1 MAQRLRGPIWR
12 PTISKLEQKFTMKIR
27 FRSTQSREKL
37 PGSAKSFIFCVS
49 IFFICSTVFYS
60 TSSLDCYQTDSQSF
74 QSLLH
79 RPIRTRM
86 NERTNVQPQW
96 RRWTNW
102 GLCFPPGVHKGGE
115 KKVNNDRGTV
125 RFDVRCSFF
134 VALVLKHYEKKRSL
148 YGRVRADFTFMR
160 HWGGP
165 SPSESF
171 RTERGHSR
179 WMKSG
184 SVSTLAVYCSN
195 KKKSAHT
202 HTYKANAIKAL
213 GSAALCKTNFTQLEE
228 RVRISNLLSCLP
240 G

>member
-86 NERTNVQPQW
+86 NERTNERTYSHNDVDE
-96 RRWTNW
+96 RTEDTV
-102 GLCFPPGVHKGGE
+102 FPRGCTKGGE
-115 KKVNNDRGTV
+115 EGEQRPWNREVWRKVFFFCGFGAQTLWKETITLRSCQS
-125 RFDVRCSFF
+125 RFYLH
-134 VALVLKHYEKKRSL
+134 ASL
-148 YGRVRADFTFMR
+148 GRAQ
-160 HWGGP
+160 P
-165 SPSESF
+165 
-171 RTERGHSR
+171 
-179 WMKSG
+179 
-184 SVSTLAVYCSN
+184 
-195 KKKSAHT
+195 
-202 HTYKANAIKAL
+202 
-213 GSAALCKTNFTQLEE
+213 E
-228 RVRISNLLSCLP
+228 RVFSYRTWAFALNEKWLRIYLSCLL
-240 G
+240 